1 MIKYTLFKEP
11 ESKDDSLITQDIVR
25 YVYCKFRKDI
35 RPTNIIERDYPA
47 DINNQL
53 PSILVW
59 VDDEHSFEEE
69 QTNEYIIGGTN
80 VIEWF
85 ENTLNIPNLV
95 NAAINWSK
103 ENPDY
108 RINDDHDH
116 NSFTEE
122 MHEDENYYEY
132 EYEYPHEIEHIH
144 ETENV
149 GVELK
154 TDSDMNDIIT
164 FASINLWNHKT
175 QREARFANF
184 CNSMAEIDPDIICIQ
199 EITQPL
205 LDKLLQQEW
214 TKDYFKST
222 HKLGEGNKVKNDGEL
237 ILSKFPILQRE
248 TFPYNNTLTEKTVHI
263 AHIQIPLNYFKRKNV
278 SDEMEYTSFPVITTQ
293 LEKLK
298 TYSDIRKQQLYSLFN
313 MVSSIPNVFII
324 ADTNLTDEDTDIVN
338 LPEGWIDGYEEHL
351 LNLNEIDMHLENN
364 YENDSQLQ
372 QIFAET
378 NTFTYDSDYNLFI
391 NGFQRYRFD
400 RLFYKS
406 SVGESGWR
414 CIDYQLICNDREDIV
429 SNHFGIFATFERT

>member
-25 YVYCKFRKDI
+25 YVYCKFRNDI

-59 VDDEHSFEEE
+59 KVNSEEE
-69 QTNEYIIGGTN
+69 EEEYIMGGDN

-95 NAAINWSK
+95 NAATNWA
-103 ENPDY
+103 EDNPNY
-108 RINDDHDH
+108 RINDDHD
-116 NSFTEE
+116 NSFNTEE
-122 MHEDENYYEY
+122 IYEEEY
-132 EYEYPHEIEHIH
+132 EYHD
-144 ETENV
+144 ENNYIQY
-149 GVELK
+149 GEEDYNNIRR
-154 TDSDMNDIIT
+154 TDINSDSDMNDIIT
-164 FASINLWNHKT
+164 FASINLWNNKV

-199 EITQPL
+199 EITQTL

-222 HKLGEGNKVKNDGEL
+222 HRFTSEEGNSKVKSDGEL
-237 ILSKFPILQRE
+237 ILSKFPILQKE

-263 AHIQIPLNYFKRKNV
+263 AHIQIPLNYFKKKNV
-278 SDEMEYTSFPVITTQ
+278 SGEMEYSSFPVITTQ

-313 MVSSIPNVFII
+313 MVSSIPNVFIV
-324 ADTNLTDEDTDIVN
+324 ADTNLTDEDTDIIN
-338 LPEGWIDGYEEHL
+338 LPEGWIDSYEEHL

-378 NTFTYDSDYNLFI
+378 NTFTYDSDYNVFI

-406 SVGESGWR
+406 STGGSGWR
-414 CIDYQLICNDREDIV
+414 CIDYQLICNDRENVV
-429 SNHFGIFATFERT
+429 SNHFGIFATFKVCI